1 MDWREIIESY
11 KIMRDKEKAKS
22 DWLLLA
28 SSRANTKGGQIK
40 SACGMSSTWKK
51 KKTKKTL
58 TFIATRI
65 CGCLQPAQFKKQIY
79 LQLFNKDT
87 ASGREL
93 LGAEALL

>member
-51 KKTKKTL
+51 KKKKTFDIHCHKNL
-58 TFIATRI
+58 WM
-65 CGCLQPAQFKKQIY
+65 P
-79 LQLFNKDT
+79 T
-87 ASGREL
+87 ASTI
-93 LGAEALL
+93 

>member
-1 MDWREIIESY
+1 MIDCYWHLPEQI
-11 KIMRDKEKAKS
+11 
-22 DWLLLA
+22 L
-28 SSRANTKGGQIK
+28 KGVKLNQHE
-40 SACGMSSTWKK
+40 ACPVLEKK

-58 TFIATRI
+58 TFIATGI